1 MALVIALTVATASRA
16 LRVDALASSPS
27 KIDHGKVWVLFTSAL
42 VVQHP
47 ILISLASFIALG
59 ALVILVCGTQ
69 LFWIV
74 GVVGH
79 IGSTVLAYSA
89 VAAVRAF
96 DPGSYQAL
104 LTRPDY
110 GVSAISAAWL
120 GAVAAAAWRQRGQT
134 TRGRIAIGLAVLA
147 VAAFAYM
154 IRGGITI
161 LDSDH
166 VIAFTIGVAIV
177 AYTRRRAVSTA

>member
-1 MALVIALTVATASRA
+1 MGVVVALTVATATGGLS
-16 LRVDALASSPS
+16 VDALASSPS
-27 KIDHGKVWVLFTSAL
+27 KIDHGKVWVLLTSGL

-59 ALVILVCGTQ
+59 VLVIFVCGTR
-69 LFWIV
+69 LFWVV
-74 GVVGH
+74 GVAGH
-79 IGSTVLAYSA
+79 VGSTILAYSA
-89 VAAVRAF
+89 FAAARAF

-120 GAVAAAAWRQRGQT
+120 GAVAAAGWRRRGQT
-134 TRGRIAIGLAVLA
+134 TRGRLAIGLAVLA
-147 VAAFAYM
+147 TAVFAYM

-166 VIAFTIGVAIV
+166 VIAFTIGVALV
-177 AYTRRRAVSTA
+177 AYVRRRTVSTG